1 MDGWR
6 PYVPNHVNL
15 GMMNCKEVKK
25 LAAND
30 KIGQFLDNAKEGVIY
45 VSFGSVIKVIIFKKM
60 EHYNYIA
67 FKFVFTI

>member
-25 LAAND
+25 LAPTD

-45 VSFGSVIKVIIFKKM
+45 VSFGTVVKVIK
-60 EHYNYIA
+60 
-67 FKFVFTI
+67 

>member
-45 VSFGSVIKVIIFKKM
+45 VSFGSVIKVII
-60 EHYNYIA
+60 
-67 FKFVFTI
+67 